1 MWPCVQ
7 DKELLLPVHNPS
19 QIPADFKTFIEG
31 RDSPFAVVP
40 REGHLE
46 PNESMP
52 LKAGLPLLPSCLPS
66 IHCVCC
72 GPSILL
78 RAAPGLLS
86 GPPERQGLNLGSA
99 MCLKLQDGTL

>member
-1 MWPCVQ
+1 MTWASKAALNNVWPYVQ

-31 RDSPFAVVP
+31 RDSPFAVLP

-52 LKAGLPLLPSCLPS
+52 LKAGLP
-66 IHCVCC
+66 
-72 GPSILL
+72 
-78 RAAPGLLS
+78 GLLS
-86 GPPERQGLNLGSA
+86 APSEKQGPNLGSA
-99 MCLKLQDGTL
+99 LHLKLQDAGL

>member
-1 MWPCVQ
+1 MVWPYVQ

-52 LKAGLPLLPSCLPS
+52 LKAGLPLLPLCGPCT
-66 IHCVCC
+66 HCMCF
-72 GPSILL
+72 GPSIL
-78 RAAPGLLS
+78 S
-86 GPPERQGLNLGSA
+86 
-99 MCLKLQDGTL
+99 

>member
-1 MWPCVQ
+1 MWPYVQ

-31 RDSPFAVVP
+31 RDSPFTVVP

-52 LKAGLPLLPSCLPS
+52 LRVGLPVMPLCWPCTYD
-66 IHCVCC
+66 VCS
-72 GPSILL
+72 GPSMYCGHPQ
-78 RAAPGLLS
+78 ACCS
-86 GPPERQGLNLGSA
+86 GPCGEAG
-99 MCLKLQDGTL
+99 